1 MPPAGRCKMGPPHQ
15 INAFPGGGRCLGAPT
30 THARTRP
37 VASPTPPRP
46 GGLPQAPR
54 QTEGVHT
61 HPTHSALGGPLG
73 GGGSAAGGEC
83 VLLAAPPFDF
93 PSQRTC
99 VLRGGQGALA
109 RSVRYTA
116 SPDNWGGSWTAARG
130 GEGTPP
136 AGQGLPLFYW
146 HTRRPRGRRG
156 RGLCPAPAL
165 SPVSAQPLPSTQAS
179 PTSHRPRARLTDGW
193 PTMTEVRQGWRR
205 GDGGRGGERTAH
217 AAGGPRARGGTRPS
231 PPPPTP
237 PPGARAQPDCSISTP
252 HPSLLRPL
260 SLLPALRR
268 GRHHP
273 HRPGRRRPGKH
284 AGHAAAVRARRRR

>member
-1 MPPAGRCKMGPPHQ
+1 MGGERGERGVACPPQVDAKRAPHTKKKRLPRGRP
-15 INAFPGGGRCLGAPT
+15 L
-30 THARTRP
+30 
-37 VASPTPPRP
+37 
-46 GGLPQAPR
+46 
-54 QTEGVHT
+54 
-61 HPTHSALGGPLG
+61 LGGPHHARVHAPSRFPDPPQARGLAASAQAG
-73 GGGSAAGGEC
+73 RGRAHAPHTQRTRWAFRVGGSAAGGEC

-146 HTRRPRGRRG
+146 HTRRPHGRRG

-205 GDGGRGGERTAH
+205 GDGGRGGDR
-217 AAGGPRARGGTRPS
+217 
-231 PPPPTP
+231 
-237 PPGARAQPDCSISTP
+237 
-252 HPSLLRPL
+252 
-260 SLLPALRR
+260 
-268 GRHHP
+268 
-273 HRPGRRRPGKH
+273 
-284 AGHAAAVRARRRR
+284 